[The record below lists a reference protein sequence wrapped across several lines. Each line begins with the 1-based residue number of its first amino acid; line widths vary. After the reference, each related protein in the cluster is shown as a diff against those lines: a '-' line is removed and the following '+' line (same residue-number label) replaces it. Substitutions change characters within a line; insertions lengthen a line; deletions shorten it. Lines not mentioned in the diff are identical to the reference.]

1 MFIFCF
7 WYIIPSWP
15 EALTASLYFCESS
28 FLVTVRTPFHNN
40 FGSKFGLWYFIN
52 FWFVIIEFVVQWRF
66 HSFTIPS
73 SKILKG
79 KATRRSVFSSLYSCA
94 PTHHVNYIFQTCDGQ
109 DLGRRVN
116 KDKIHATHVCTY
128 ASVPPGHPGW
138 LYFGS
143 CPEGQ
148 ISSRTNVPSTFQ
160 NKQPVIHRC
169 QLTLN
174 FLSIATTTTICHHD
188 TAHRAP
194 TPSKHTHAGTS
205 ACMRAH
211 RRTHKIRYYLISQLI
226 LNWSHALQI
235 RMHTQTHSQVYK

>member
-1 MFIFCF
+1 MHFTLFFFFFCSCGLNVYIYWLTSLLHCTYYADKFIFCF

-40 FGSKFGLWYFIN
+40 FGSKFGLWDFIN

-128 ASVPPGHPGW
+128 ASVPPGRPGW

-194 TPSKHTHAGTS
+194 TPS
-205 ACMRAH
+205 
-211 RRTHKIRYYLISQLI
+211 
-226 LNWSHALQI
+226 
-235 RMHTQTHSQVYK
+235 